1 MTSQAIDDMRYG
13 GLRLIRRYGH
23 RTRVVMVSLGLLLLL
38 AFPHSVFAETLY
50 ASPSGAMQGPCTA
63 SAPCTLAAA
72 QSRVRALR
80 HDGDADIDVVLLDGT
95 YRLLQP
101 LQFSAADSGA
111 SEHPVRWHAAP
122 GAHPVF
128 AGSRAETGQQRGAL
142 WAFPIQSADDLSSVY
157 LDGQRRQ
164 PSRTSACPAC
174 KVDAQGLSGIPP
186 AMMRWL
192 QVGSMAVIHVR
203 WRDFHCAVTALG
215 ADRVTLAQPCWH
227 NTTLDSHDDWRVA
240 SPVGKYYG
248 GVDWFENLAGTPL
261 EPGSFTVDM
270 QQHMLLYRPRADE
283 SLQAATFEIPVV
295 EQLLQLDGTPDVP
308 VHDIAFS
315 GITFSYAG
323 WRKPLSGDG
332 YVSLQAGYV
341 VDGEGR
347 TALPDNGEGMSRIG
361 AAVQINAG
369 RHIVFD
375 RDTFIHLAAA
385 GIAFS
390 RGTHGAAVVNSRFF
404 DLGGGAIF
412 VGDTEAHPAHADDKS
427 SDFVI
432 DNNRIDHVA
441 QTYRDNVAIMAGFVN
456 GIEIAHNTISDLP
469 YSGISVG
476 WGWDYEGEAPVE
488 SSIHMV
494 ANRIERVM
502 LQLADGGA
510 IYTQGTSTPGTSYI
524 VRNDIDMRHS
534 GVGNGIYLD
543 EHSVNFDVEHN
554 VVLGSWVSAWA
565 PWSGHLRI
573 VFNWTDTSAKPD
585 KLGLDKVWAPNFT
598 TLRTLPA
605 QARAVQR
612 ASGTSSTVTRW
623 RNVSVQVG
631 MSHPSG

>member
-1 MTSQAIDDMRYG
+1 
-13 GLRLIRRYGH
+13 
-23 RTRVVMVSLGLLLLL
+23 MVSRGFGLLLLL

-63 SAPCTLAAA
+63 SVPCTLAAA
-72 QSRVRALR
+72 QSRVRTLR
-80 HDGDADIDVVLLDGT
+80 HDGGTDIDVVLLDGT

-101 LQFSAADSGA
+101 LQFSAADSG
-111 SEHPVRWHAAP
+111 SPEHPVRWHAAP
-122 GAHPVF
+122 SAHPIL
-128 AGSRAETGQQRGAL
+128 AGSRTETGQLRDAL

-174 KVDAQGLSGIPP
+174 KVGAQGLSGIPP
-186 AMMRWL
+186 ATMRLL
-192 QVGSMAVIHVR
+192 QVGSMVVLHAR
-203 WRDFHCAVTALG
+203 WRDFRCAVTSLG
-215 ADRVTLAQPCWH
+215 TDRVTLAQPCWH

-248 GVDWFENLAGTPL
+248 GVDWFENLTGAPR
-261 EPGSFTVDM
+261 ESGSFTVDM
-270 QQHMLLYRPRADE
+270 QQHMLLYRPRVDE
-283 SLQAATFEIPVV
+283 SLQAATIEIPVA
-295 EQLLQLDGTPDVP
+295 EQLLRLDGTPDTV
-308 VHDIAFS
+308 VHDLMFS
-315 GITFSYAG
+315 GITFSYTG
-323 WRKPLSGDG
+323 WRKPLSRDG

-347 TALPDNGEGMSRIG
+347 TMLPDNGEGMSRIG
-361 AAVQINAG
+361 AAVQVNAG
-369 RHIVFD
+369 RNIVFD
-375 RDTFIHLAAA
+375 QDTFTHLAAA

-390 RGTHGAAVVNSRFF
+390 RGTHGAAVVNSRFV

-412 VGDTEAHPAHADDKS
+412 AGDTEAHPAHADDKS

-441 QTYRDNVAIMAGFVN
+441 QMYRDNVAIMAGFVN
-456 GIEIAHNTISDLP
+456 GIEIAHNTIADLP

-476 WGWDYEGEAPVE
+476 WGWDYEGEVPVE
-488 SSIHMV
+488 SSIHIV

-524 VRNDIDMRHS
+524 VRNDVDMRRS
-534 GVGNGIYLD
+534 GVGNGVYLD
-543 EHSVNFDVEHN
+543 EHSAHFDVEHN

-585 KLGLDKVWAPNFT
+585 ALGVDKVWAPNFT
-598 TLRTLPA
+598 TLRTLPV
-605 QARAVQR
+605 QARAVQC
-612 ASGTSSTVTRW
+612 AAGANSAVTSWSAP
-623 RNVSVQVG
+623 SVQVG
-631 MSHPSG
+631 AGRPSD

>member
-1 MTSQAIDDMRYG
+1 M
-13 GLRLIRRYGH
+13 
-23 RTRVVMVSLGLLLLL
+23 
-38 AFPHSVFAETLY
+38 
-50 ASPSGAMQGPCTA
+50 A

-72 QSRVRALR
+72 QSRARVLR
-80 HDGDADIDVVLLDGT
+80 HDGDANIDVVLRDGT

-101 LQFSAADSGA
+101 MQFSAADSG
-111 SEHPVRWHAAP
+111 SPEHPVRWHAAP
-122 GAHPVF
+122 GAHPVLS
-128 AGSRAETGQQRGAL
+128 GSRTETGRQRGAL
-142 WAFPIQSADDLSSVY
+142 WAFPIQSADDVSSVY

-164 PSRTSACPAC
+164 LSRTPTCPAC
-174 KVDAQGLSGIPP
+174 KVDAQGLSSIPP
-186 AMMRWL
+186 STMRLL

-203 WRDFHCAVTALG
+203 WRDFRCAVTALG

-248 GVDWFENLAGTPL
+248 GVDWFENLTGTPR
-261 EPGSFTVDM
+261 EPGSFTVDT
-270 QQHMLLYRPRADE
+270 QQHMLLYRSRADE
-283 SLQAATFEIPVV
+283 SLQAATIEIPVA
-295 EQLLQLDGTPDVP
+295 EQLLRLDGTRDAP
-308 VHDIAFS
+308 VHDLTFS
-315 GITFSYAG
+315 GITFSYTG
-323 WRKPLSGDG
+323 WRKPLSSDG

-347 TALPDNGEGMSRIG
+347 AALPDNGEGMSRIG
-361 AAVQINAG
+361 VAVQVNAG
-369 RHIVFD
+369 RNIVFD
-375 RDTFIHLAAA
+375 RDTFTHLAAA

-390 RGTHGAAVVNSRFF
+390 RGTHGAVVVNSRFV

-412 VGDTEAHPAHADDKS
+412 AGDTEAHPAHPDNKS

-441 QTYRDNVAIMAGFVN
+441 QMYRDNVAIMAGFVN
-456 GIEIAHNTISDLP
+456 SIEIAHNTISDLP

-488 SSIHMV
+488 SSIHIV

-524 VRNDIDMRHS
+524 ERNDVDMRHS

-554 VVLGSWVSAWA
+554 LVLGSWVSAWA

-573 VFNWTDTSAKPD
+573 MFNWTDTSAKPD

-598 TLRTLPA
+598 TLHTLPA

-612 ASGTSSTVTRW
+612 VAGASSTDTSWV
-623 RNVSVQVG
+623 VAPVQVG
-631 MSHPSG
+631 EGRPSG